1 MYIILEFLENPMNPD
16 KREQC
21 FHNIKFNGYIS
32 FSESLMTLIAI
43 IGGHNRCVDYLA
55 TLMYPYHK
63 DINDKTPL
71 DYVIDNDESTITDIP
86 TANAI
91 AKFLCES
98 NREIYY
104 GDAMKD

>member
-1 MYIILEFLENPMNPD
+1 M
-16 KREQC
+16 
-21 FHNIKFNGYIS
+21 
-32 FSESLMTLIAI
+32 IAI

-55 TLMYPYHK
+55 TLLYPYHK
-63 DINDKTPL
+63 DIHDLTPL
-71 DYVIDNDESTITDIP
+71 DYVIDNDEDTITDIP

-104 GDAMKD
+104 GDAMKEQFSVDIFNFINALLSKEAQSLLLFDETDKTDGKK